1 MLGKLYNLNM
11 CFIFIKIVLQP
22 RIIGIKVA
30 DAIDEVFAQMI
41 KGLINIENVNIIE
54 AQLPVFE

>member
-1 MLGKLYNLNM
+1 M